1 MSAYIDTSFLVSLFS
16 PDSNSISAALTM
28 QKAIGR
34 NVIST
39 LTELEFANAMQLRIF
54 RREIS
59 VMQANSSVGLF
70 EQDLRD
76 GVFQLKGLPDA
87 VFERAR
93 KLSLQNTAKFGT
105 RTADLVHV
113 AAAVELGADYL
124 YTFDQQQ
131 KKLAQALKLGLN

>member
-1 MSAYIDTSFLVSLFS
+1 LSAYIDTSFLVSLFS

-39 LTELEFANAMQLRIF
+39 LTELEFVNALQLRIF

-105 RTADLVHV
+105 PTADLVHV